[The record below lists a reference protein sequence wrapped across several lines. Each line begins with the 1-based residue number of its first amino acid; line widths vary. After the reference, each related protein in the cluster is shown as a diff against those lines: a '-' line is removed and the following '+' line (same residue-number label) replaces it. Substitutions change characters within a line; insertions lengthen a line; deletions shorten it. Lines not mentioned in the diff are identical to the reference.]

1 MRWFFLTV
9 GRFEVKTVIEDLA
22 LELEFHWLLVSRE
35 VCTRLKRLF
44 RTYRNSYSMSAAS
57 NACQQLV
64 KHARVQRGLH

>member
-22 LELEFHWLLVSRE
+22 LELEFHRLLVSRE

-44 RTYRNSYSMSAAS
+44 RTYRNS
-57 NACQQLV
+57 
-64 KHARVQRGLH
+64 